1 MESVRLGNERVQRHV
16 VPFYLP
22 LVNPLVKGLLRL
34 GMPMGPMRLLSVRG
48 RKSGRER
55 RTPVAILDNNGNR
68 YIVSV
73 YGMSQWVRN
82 LRAEGEGK
90 LRKRWRS
97 QSIRVV
103 ELSPKDAAPILM
115 VGLAKAPSFLKKYFE
130 TTADSS
136 MEEFER
142 DAVHHPVFKIE
153 ENAGRPA

>member
-1 MESVRLGNERVQRHV
+1 METVRLGDERVQRHG

-34 GMPMGPMRLLSVRG
+34 GMPMGPMRLLSFRG

-73 YGMSQWVRN
+73 YGLSQWVRN
-82 LRAEGEGK
+82 LRAAGEGK
-90 LRKRWRS
+90 LRKGWRS
-97 QSIRVV
+97 QSVRIV
-103 ELSPKDAAPILM
+103 ELSPKDAAPILK
-115 VGLAKAPSFLKKYFE
+115 VGLATAPSFLKKYFE

-136 MEEFER
+136 MEAFER

-153 ENAGRPA
+153 KDAGRPA